1 MKDSKMLLIHL
12 LIKLG
17 LIHDKFYGKLTFDF
31 QDGKVVHYV
40 KEESGKL

>member
-1 MKDSKMLLIHL
+1 MTDPGRLIIQL

-17 LIHDKFYGKLTFDF
+17 LIHDKFYGKLSFDF
-31 QDGKVVHYV
+31 QNGKVVHYT